1 MTCNKGREKFSLYK
15 KCQRVKNICST
26 YLAERRK
33 ITKDSSDNETISQIE
48 SVELSQ
54 RASITS
60 LQDLKPLVLD
70 SLNTKE
76 KEDVSKVKKK
86 IWL

>member
-1 MTCNKGREKFSLYK
+1 MPKSKIFARLN
-15 KCQRVKNICST
+15 V
-26 YLAERRK
+26 AERRK
-33 ITKDSSDNETISQIE
+33 ITKDFSDNETNSEIE

-76 KEDVSKVKKK
+76 KEDVSKVN
-86 IWL
+86 LGPNHLLH

>member
-1 MTCNKGREKFSLYK
+1 MPKSKIFARLN
-15 KCQRVKNICST
+15 V
-26 YLAERRK
+26 AERRK
-33 ITKDSSDNETISQIE
+33 ITKDSSDNETNSEIE

-70 SLNTKE
+70 SLNSKE
-76 KEDVSKVKKK
+76 KEDVSKVN
-86 IWL
+86 LGPNHLLH

>member
-1 MTCNKGREKFSLYK
+1 MPKSKIFARLN
-15 KCQRVKNICST
+15 V
-26 YLAERRK
+26 AERRK
-33 ITKDSSDNETISQIE
+33 ITKDSSDNETNSEIE

-76 KEDVSKVKKK
+76 KEDVSKVKKIGYK
-86 IWL
+86 NHS